1 MEKHITVPFDKDTV
15 KELKVGDYVYLT
27 GTIYTARDAAHKR
40 MYEALQKGEELPFA
54 VGYNYNRLLNFKGEW
69 KGSKEEEYYFSLVNK
84 CKSVDIKDYPKV
96 YPEYF
101 K

>member
-1 MEKHITVPFDKDTV
+1 MGYGKNPST
-15 KELKVGDYVYLT
+15 KEWFGFQIDDIDMSMDFEVG
-27 GTIYTARDAAHKR
+27 RS
-40 MYEALQKGEELPFA
+40 QGEELPFA
-54 VGYNYNRLLNFKGEW
+54 VGYDYNRLLNFKGEW